1 MLAGLAESVL
11 AWRRLLSP
19 LESVWDRSACLLM
32 LLKLQAPVCAS
43 TPVDKST
50 SWADWIAAVPNGMTN
65 LSRLPQI
72 VPGRAGPVPHLDVDA
87 VATGDPGKVANW

>member
-32 LLKLQAPVCAS
+32 LLKLQAPVCAGMWHVWS
-43 TPVDKST
+43 ADLDGYICTSRYRPAQVMLSGL
-50 SWADWIAAVPNGMTN
+50 SWARTRAA
-65 LSRLPQI
+65 S
-72 VPGRAGPVPHLDVDA
+72 A
-87 VATGDPGKVANW
+87 